1 MPVGRKY
8 MKRRNYRK
16 KRAGLRSKKRSGLR
30 RLNTTNQGYINI
42 NRRLPFISA
51 QATSVVGGMTVT
63 DPTSSCL
70 ALGTPTA
77 VPGGLSGL
85 YDIPF
90 SMGFQLNQLTNY
102 TEFAALFDHYR
113 INSVKVDVK
122 TFFNTSTFNGISM
135 PWMEHWTDHD
145 DATPLTA
152 AQAREVMGTKT
163 KYYTANSIVKSLY
176 VKPRPLVE
184 LAAADGTPAPG
195 ALRTHTW
202 INITDSDVPH
212 YGIKGILHNVY
223 LGGTPGTAQF
233 QFDVKVNASFKG
245 VQ

>member
-16 KRAGLRSKKRSGLR
+16 KRTGLRSKKRSGLR
-30 RLNTTNQGYINI
+30 RLASSNQGYINV

-51 QATSVVGGMTVT
+51 QAGNTLGSMTVT

-77 VPGGLSGL
+77 VPGAISGL

-90 SMGFQLNQLTNY
+90 SLGFQLNQLVNY
-102 TEFAALFDHYR
+102 TEFTNLFDHYR
-113 INSVKVDVK
+113 INTVKVDLK
-122 TFFNTSTFNGISM
+122 TFPNSTLVTGVGI
-135 PWMEHWTDHD
+135 PWVEYWSDHD
-145 DATPLTA
+145 DGTPVSA
-152 AQAREVMGTKT
+152 ALAREVMG
-163 KYYTANSIVKSLY
+163 VKSKYFSGNKVVTSMY

-195 ALRTHTW
+195 GLRAHTW
-202 INITDSDVPH
+202 INCTDSDVPH
-212 YGIKGILHNVY
+212 YGLKGVLHNVY
-223 LGGTPGTAQF
+223 LGGTTGQNQF
-233 QFDVKVNASFKG
+233 QYDVKVNLSFKG